1 MVDGDD
7 GGAAAALNA
16 LRTSHGRAVVPG
28 AATGQAQQ
36 YALNQGNGPACAPHY
51 AWQPVPTRDGTTV
64 INMIAS
70 HSDGPAW
77 LLDPDMTAFSVGWA
91 DVPGAGGPSQYWCAI
106 LKVG

>member
-1 MVDGDD
+1 
-7 GGAAAALNA
+7 
-16 LRTSHGRAVVPG
+16 
-28 AATGQAQQ
+28 
-36 YALNQGNGPACAPHY
+36 
-51 AWQPVPTRDGTTV
+51 
-64 INMIAS
+64 MIAS